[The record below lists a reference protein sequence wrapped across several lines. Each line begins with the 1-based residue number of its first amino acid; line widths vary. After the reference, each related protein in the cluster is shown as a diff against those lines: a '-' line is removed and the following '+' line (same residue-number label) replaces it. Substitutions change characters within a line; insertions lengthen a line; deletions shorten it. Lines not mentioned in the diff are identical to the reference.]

1 MRSPRAVVMCF
12 AATLRLHILQEQ
24 VLTHTFAQLSPLSRN
39 ASAARCRPLNDARM
53 GPESFVK
60 HGLHIVFWTWPA
72 GCVVHQSGGIGHT
85 QPRFQFR
92 RMPAQGELSS
102 GAQLAPEAIEV
113 SEP

>member
-1 MRSPRAVVMCF
+1 MRSPRAVVMCS

-24 VLTHTFAQLSPLSRN
+24 VLTHTFAQLSPLQKRQRG
-39 ASAARCRPLNDARM
+39 APRPLNGATM

-60 HGLHIVFWTWPA
+60 HGVHIVFWTWPA
-72 GCVVHQSGGIGHT
+72 GCVVHQSGGIGHP

>member
-1 MRSPRAVVMCF
+1 MRAPSGRTEAPGGPGTTF
-12 AATLRLHILQEQ
+12 LSHILQEQ
-24 VLTHTFAQLSPLSRN
+24 VLIYTFAQLSPLQKRQRG
-39 ASAARCRPLNDARM
+39 ALPDARM
-53 GPESFVK
+53 GPKSFVK

-72 GCVVHQSGGIGHT
+72 GCVVHQSGGIGHP

-102 GAQLAPEAIEV
+102 GAQRAPEAIEV